1 MDIQKTHGA
10 ADHIRGFSPL
20 AWFLTYIACILLFAM
35 MFLTF
40 ADVMG
45 RYLFSAPLPAT
56 YEVVSLMMP
65 AIIFCAL
72 PLTVLNE
79 NHITVDLL
87 DDIIPLP
94 MAKIQAIF
102 VHLFCT
108 VSLGLIAWR
117 LAVKSMT
124 QYEYEEVT
132 DELFLPMWPFSTLMA
147 VLCAVATLAAL
158 GNVVLVLRG
167 RKIPGSK

>member
-1 MDIQKTHGA
+1 MDIQTAHGTA
-10 ADHIRGFSPL
+10 GHIRGLSPL
-20 AWFLTYIACILLFAM
+20 AWFLTYIACLLLFAM

-79 NHITVDLL
+79 NHVTVDLL

-94 MAKIQAIF
+94 MAKIQAVF

-108 VSLGLIAWR
+108 GALGLIAWR
-117 LAVKSMT
+117 LAIKSFD
-124 QYEYEEVT
+124 QHEYEEVT
-132 DELFLPMWPFSTLMA
+132 DELFLAMWPFSAAMA
-147 VLCAVATLAAL
+147 GLCAIATLAAL
-158 GNVVLVLRG
+158 GNVILVVTG
-167 RKIPGSK
+167 RKIPGKS